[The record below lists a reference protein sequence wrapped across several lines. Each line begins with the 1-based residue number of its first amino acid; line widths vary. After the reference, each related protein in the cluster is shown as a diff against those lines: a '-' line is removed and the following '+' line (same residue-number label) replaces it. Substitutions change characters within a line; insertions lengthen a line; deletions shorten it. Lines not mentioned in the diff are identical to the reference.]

1 MFVLYVAHAVN
12 TGGSS
17 LFRSI
22 HACENISIIC
32 MKAKELGSSCKESDR
47 HAFRCVSRS
56 G

>member
-22 HACENISIIC
+22 HACD
-32 MKAKELGSSCKESDR
+32 AKHLHNLHESER
-47 HAFRCVSRS
+47 TWKFL
-56 G
+56 